1 MRMGLNHDV
10 LLSHF
15 VHFSLI
21 SLKETIIIQRYVFVT
36 IENMTPWIVNEEGG
50 RGSFIMLPY
59 CFGSQLVYSA
69 VQHGCLPSNGG
80 VVRAGRIQ
88 NNRLMYIWN
97 SSTIS

>member
-1 MRMGLNHDV
+1 MR
-10 LLSHF
+10 
-15 VHFSLI
+15 
-21 SLKETIIIQRYVFVT
+21 K
-36 IENMTPWIVNEEGG
+36 EGG
-50 RGSFIMLPY
+50 GSFIMLPY
-59 CFGSQLVYSA
+59 CFGSQVVYSA